1 MRDIIFSKS
10 TILALRTEPGTK
22 YSVAGVES
30 QSVAIYYS
38 GLPGVAEVACHI
50 LLTGHNPY

>member
-1 MRDIIFSKS
+1 MRDIAFSKS
-10 TILALRTEPGTK
+10 MLLALRTEPGTK

-30 QSVAIYYS
+30 QSVVIYYS

-50 LLTGHNPY
+50 LLTGQPPY

>member
-1 MRDIIFSKS
+1 M
-10 TILALRTEPGTK
+10 LLVLRTESGTK

-30 QSVAIYYS
+30 QSVIICYS

-50 LLTGHNPY
+50 LLTGQPPY